1 MMFGLRK
8 TVRRLLAAALILAPL
23 SAWAGITATLDA
35 GFILITGIDETDR
48 VALVQKPERVH
59 LQRAGATGANGMLIT
74 LTADQMALRIK
85 PRFALRPGRAYELK
99 LNLSGDENFHWSFA
113 VPAEQAEAPTVTGYA
128 PNLVTI
134 PANTLRFYLTFS
146 QPMARG
152 QVRTAI
158 QLVRSDGSVID
169 NAFLNLDVELW
180 DHGQQRLT
188 LILDPGRIKQGVGP
202 NTRSGAPLKAGETYS
217 VVVSGAMKNA
227 DGQPMGT
234 PKVIAFHVG
243 PALRSALAPAKW
255 KLDLPGGQSLDPLVI
270 TFDRA
275 MDIGSTARLLWIE
288 EPIGRRVVGR
298 VRTDGLTWRIQPTS
312 SWAPGAYR
320 LVLDPGLED
329 VAGNT
334 IRSAFDA
341 KAGTMQT
348 PTRAKI
354 LDFNVPAA
362 RQIERTN

>member
-1 MMFGLRK
+1 MMFGLTK
-8 TVRRLLAAALILAPL
+8 MVRRLLAAALILAPL
-23 SAWAGITATLDA
+23 NAVAGITATLDA
-35 GFILITGIDETDR
+35 GVILITGIDETDR

-59 LQRAGATGANGMLIT
+59 LQRAGATAANGMLIT

-99 LNLSGDENFHWSFA
+99 LNLSGDANFHWSFA
-113 VPAEQAEAPTVTGYA
+113 VPAEQSEAPTVTGYA

-146 QPMARG
+146 RPMARG
-152 QVRTAI
+152 QVRKAI
-158 QLVRSDGSVID
+158 RLVRSDGSVVD

-180 DHGQQRLT
+180 DHRQQRLT

-202 NTRSGAPLKAGETYS
+202 NTRSGAPLKAGETYT
-217 VVVSGAMKNA
+217 VVVSGAMKSA
-227 DGQPMGT
+227 EGQPMAT
-234 PKVIAFHVG
+234 PKVIAYRVA
-243 PALRSALAPAKW
+243 PALRRALAPAKW

-275 MDIGSTARLLWIE
+275 MDIGSTARRLQVKDGN
-288 EPIGRRVVGR
+288 GRLVIGR
-298 VRTDGLTWRIQPTS
+298 VRTDGRTWHFQPTTRWS
-312 SWAPGAYR
+312 PGAYR
-320 LVLDPGLED
+320 LVVDPDLED

-334 IRSAFDA
+334 IHSAFDA

-354 LDFNVPAA
+354 LAFTVTTPSGT
-362 RQIERTN
+362 ERTN